1 MTKRDI
7 GLLIFLLA
15 WAGNSLAAEVGTIAL
30 SPLLPKTTPWNL
42 QDLSKP
48 PTYRWLDD
56 QSPIRSLAYE
66 GDSYKGRKTEVF
78 SFYATPGSLAGDTA
92 KDKNLPAIVL
102 IHGGGGTAFAE
113 WVHMWA
119 KRGYAAI
126 AMDLGGKRLDPPQF
140 DPKAKELVIVRNKRE
155 LKRHPMENAG
165 PDQGHETK
173 FKSIGGP
180 INDHWPY
187 HAVAN
192 AILAHSLVR
201 SFEEV
206 DESRTAVTGISW
218 GGYTTCIV
226 ASLDNRFKAAVPVY
240 GCGFLADGESVQR
253 KQIDALGPELNAK
266 WNQLYDPSSYLPA
279 CRVPIFF
286 VNGAKDIHYPLR
298 SYAKSYNLV
307 KEFRFIRIE
316 PNMRHSHG
324 HGWAPKEI
332 GLFIDGRCKDGV
344 PLPWIGSRVSK
355 QGAIAAVQC
364 KSSAPIKSA
373 ALHYTTDTG
382 LQSKRKWQ
390 SVPATH
396 LDSSIDADEIHVD
409 VPVNATAWLLSVTD
423 SRGAMVTTPVQF
435 NENKQPQ

>member
-1 MTKRDI
+1 MTKRDY
-7 GLLIFLLA
+7 GLLLFLA
-15 WAGNSLAAEVGTIAL
+15 FTWNASAAEVETIAA
-30 SPLLPKTTPWNL
+30 SPHLPETTPW
-42 QDLSKP
+42 DLEQLSQP
-48 PTYRWLDD
+48 PTFRWLDD

-78 SFYATPGSLAGDTA
+78 AFYATPGSLAGDTA

-344 PLPWIGSRVSK
+344 PLPWIGSRVSRR
-355 QGAIAAVQC
+355 GAIAAVQC

-390 SVPATH
+390 SVSATH
-396 LDSSIDADEIHVD
+396 LDSSIDADEIHVE